1 MRILISNKIKIED
14 YTEEAMQYCRENLIL
29 PNPEFYKKQE
39 QGRWTGNTL
48 REFVLFERSGHDLLL
63 PFGCLKDLWRL
74 FGGKIDFKPLFRGV
88 EPRNYQSRISL
99 YPYQEKAVER
109 LLKAKNGILVSVCG
123 SGKGLPLNAKVYTP
137 TGWKYNGDLEI
148 GDKVIGSNG
157 KETEVTGIYDK
168 GEVPAY
174 KLTFNDGVQVI
185 CDKDHLWAVQT
196 QPQRSAGKG
205 FYTVNTQSI
214 FNYYVKAKLQG
225 RRNFE
230 YYIPVVKPVQFE
242 KKQTPIDGWLLGFL
256 IGDGCLA
263 KTDLRISN
271 SEKDL
276 IEKAEKKVGKPFRK
290 INEYDYYIPKT
301 SLNAE
306 LRNLGLIGHRSYE
319 KFIPDIYK
327 YNDINT
333 RLAVLQGLFDS
344 DGNISK
350 GKYEYSTSSKQLA
363 YDFIEIVQSLGG
375 TAKIVKRTPHYTYNG
390 EYKQGRTSYRVHF
403 KLYEFKP
410 FTSLK
415 HASKY
420 KERVL
425 YTKAYRIIKD
435 IEPCKPII
443 SRCITVSAKD
453 ELYVTDNF
461 IVTHNTQMALET
473 IARIGGKTL
482 WLVHTGEL
490 LTQSLDRAKS
500 CFDLPK
506 EAYGTITAGKVN
518 IGTHITF
525 ATVQTMRELD
535 LRQYAKEWDVVFV
548 DECHKAIGSPTK
560 VMQFYKVLSNLSAR
574 FKFGVT
580 ATPKRADGLER
591 CMFALLGDIVHTI
604 PKEEV
609 KQYTCP
615 VKVRKVETGYSPNLD
630 IVLAAD
636 GTIVYSDLINDLT
649 QNTERN
655 DKIATDIQALL
666 TDKPNARILIL
677 SDRVAHLTELK
688 TLLCKNIAETQVK
701 QLMALSN
708 SKTQREA
715 RRQVLK
721 DLNDGKINVVLATY
735 ALAKEGLDV
744 PKLDYVV
751 FASPQKDPTTVEQSA
766 GRVGRKADGKDF
778 GTVIDY
784 VDDFGMLKGFSKKRN
799 SVYKKL
805 EYEVIQ

>member
-29 PNPEFYKKQE
+29 PNPEYYKRE
-39 QGRWTGNTL
+39 AQGRWTGNTQ
-48 REFVLFERSGHDLLL
+48 REFVLFERIGHDLLL

-74 FGGKIDFKPLFRGV
+74 FGGKIDFKPLFSPV
-88 EPRNYQSRISL
+88 EPRNYNSNINL
-99 YPYQEKAVER
+99 YPYQETAVKR
-109 LLKAKNGILVSVCG
+109 LLSAKNGILVSCCG
-123 SGKGLPLNAKVYTP
+123 SGKGLPLKAKIYTP

-148 GDKVIGSNG
+148 GDKVIGSDG

-174 KLTFNDGVQVI
+174 KLTFSDGAQVV

-196 QPQRSAGKG
+196 QPQRSDGKG

-214 FNYYVKAKLQG
+214 FNYYAKARLQG

-230 YYIPVVKPVQFE
+230 YYIPVVEPVQFE
-242 KKQTPIDGWLLGFL
+242 KKEIPIDAWLLGFL
-256 IGDGCLA
+256 IGDGSL
-263 KTDLRISN
+263 TQTSLRISN

-290 INEYDYYIPKT
+290 IHKYDYYIPKT
-301 SLNAE
+301 SLNTE
-306 LRNLGLIGHRSYE
+306 LRNLGLNGHRSYE
-319 KFIPDIYK
+319 KFIPDAYK

-344 DGNISK
+344 DGNINK
-350 GKYEYSTSSKQLA
+350 GKYEYSTSSKRLA
-363 YDFIEIVQSLGG
+363 YDFVEIVQSLGG
-375 TAKIVKRTPHYTYNG
+375 MAKVVKRTPHFTYKG
-390 EYKQGRTSYRVHF
+390 EYKQGRVSYRIHF
-403 KLYEFKP
+403 KLYKFKP

-420 KERVL
+420 QERIL
-425 YTKAYRIIKD
+425 YTKAYRIIKK

-443 SRCITVSAKD
+443 SRCITVAAKD

-473 IARIGGKTL
+473 IARIGGKAL
-482 WLVHTGEL
+482 WLTHTSEL
-490 LTQSLDRAKS
+490 LQQSLDRAKS

-535 LRQYAKEWDVVFV
+535 LRQYAKEWDVIMV
-548 DECHKAIGSPTK
+548 DECHKAVGSPTK

-580 ATPKRADGLER
+580 ATPKRADGLEK

-604 PKEEV
+604 SKEAV

-630 IVLAAD
+630 FVLAGD

-649 QNTERN
+649 ENTARN
-655 DKIATDIQALL
+655 EKIASDIQALL
-666 TDKPNARILIL
+666 KDKPNARILVL
-677 SDRVAHLTELK
+677 SDRVAHLTGLK
-688 TLLCKNIAETQVK
+688 TLLCQNMAETQVK

-708 SKTQREA
+708 SKKQREA

-778 GTVIDY
+778 GIVIDY

-805 EYEVIQ
+805 EYEIM